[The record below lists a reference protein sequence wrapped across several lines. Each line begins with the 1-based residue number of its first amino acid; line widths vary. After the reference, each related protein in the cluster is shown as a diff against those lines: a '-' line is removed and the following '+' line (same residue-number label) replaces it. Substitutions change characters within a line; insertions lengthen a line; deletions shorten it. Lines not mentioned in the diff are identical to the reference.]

1 MDIIVEKDKIS
12 STLNNIV
19 TEHIDLNKKYTELN
33 EEYTK
38 LLKDDNKNLEIFNNQ
53 LNDKDE
59 LISKLNRD
67 KCEYEK
73 IINGLND
80 KIDTLISDKESED
93 KHSILINQ
101 ANQLE
106 EKDRIIEQLQN
117 KLSKYVDK
125 NKIVDDSIKVF
136 TDGSCSNNGQENAKA
151 GIGIYFSDDD
161 IRNVSERIEGE
172 QTNNNAELNA
182 IVRVFDVCKN
192 IIEKNKN
199 ITIYTDSKYSISCF
213 MEWSNQ
219 WVDNDWKNK
228 NGDVIKNKQVII
240 DGYNLFKKY
249 KNVKLEYVKAHT
261 NNMDELSVG
270 NRMADKLAK
279 ESLKYDDTN
288 KDLNDKTDD
297 NKTDDN
303 KTDDN
308 KTDGDLNDI
317 INDKNK
323 LSIVNVSNNII
334 SETVID
340 NDNKEISNN
349 SKQDLSDD
357 DDDDEVWIKVKHKKK
372 SYFIIKNES
381 PQYIYSIMDNNK
393 KGNKIGYREMN
404 IVNGKKKYKYTFN

>member
-1 MDIIVEKDKIS
+1 MDIIVEKDNIS
-12 STLNNIV
+12 SSLNNIV
-19 TEHIDLNKKYTELN
+19 TEHIDLNKKYTEIN
-33 EEYTK
+33 ESYNK
-38 LLKDDNKNLEIFNNQ
+38 LLKDDNKNLEILNNQ

-80 KIDTLISDKESED
+80 KIDTLISDKKFED

-117 KLSKYVDK
+117 KLSKYIDK
-125 NKIVDDSIKVF
+125 DKVVDDSIKVF

-151 GIGIYFSDDD
+151 GIGIYFADDD
-161 IRNVSERIEGE
+161 IRNVSERIYGE

-213 MEWSNQ
+213 MDWSNQ

-228 NGDVIKNKQVII
+228 NGDVIQNKQVII

-261 NNMDELSVG
+261 KNVDELSIG

-279 ESLKYDDTN
+279 ESL
-288 KDLNDKTDD
+288 DLPDIVSLD
-297 NKTDDN
+297 N
-303 KTDDN
+303 
-308 KTDGDLNDI
+308 I
-317 INDKNK
+317 INIDTSVETN
-323 LSIVNVSNNII
+323 
-334 SETVID
+334 ETVID
-340 NDNKEISNN
+340 YKPYDKPDDNHDDKTDNKPDNN
-349 SKQDLSDD
+349 NYDKNDDNTYAKQDDKNDDIEDDTESLS
-357 DDDDEVWIKVKHKKK
+357 DDDEVWIKVKHKKLAYYIVK
-372 SYFIIKNES
+372 DEE
-381 PQYIYSIMDNNK
+381 PQYVYSIIDNK
-393 KGNKIGYREMN
+393 KGDKLGYREMYMSKD
-404 IVNGKKKYKYTFN
+404 KKKYKYTFY

>member
-12 STLNNIV
+12 STLNIIV
-19 TEHIDLNKKYTELN
+19 SEYIDINKKYTELN
-33 EEYTK
+33 ETYNK

-53 LNDKDE
+53 LNRKDE

-125 NKIVDDSIKVF
+125 NKVVDDSIKVF
-136 TDGSCSNNGQENAKA
+136 TDGACSNNGQENAKA
-151 GIGIYFSDDD
+151 GIGIYFADND
-161 IRNVSERIEGE
+161 IRNVSERIDGE

-192 IIEKNKN
+192 IIDKNKN

-228 NGDVIKNKQVII
+228 NGDVIQNKQVII

-279 ESLKYDDTN
+279 ESL
-288 KDLNDKTDD
+288 DLPDIVSLD
-297 NKTDDN
+297 
-303 KTDDN
+303 
-308 KTDGDLNDI
+308 DI
-317 INDKNK
+317 INID
-323 LSIVNVSNNII
+323 SPVESN
-334 SETVID
+334 ETVID
-340 NDNKEISNN
+340 YKPDDKHDDQTDNKPDNNNYDKPDDKPYDKQIDDSNN
-349 SKQDLSDD
+349 IDDDTESLS
-357 DDDDEVWIKVKHKKK
+357 DDDDEVWIKVKHKKIAYYIVK
-372 SYFIIKNES
+372 DEE
-381 PQYIYSIMDNNK
+381 PQYVYSIIDNK
-393 KGNKIGYREMN
+393 KGDKLGYREMYMSKD
-404 IVNGKKKYKYTFN
+404 KKKYKYTFY